1 MLEPIFH
8 ILGLCPDNLSHPD
21 LLNMILMSTD
31 QTRIYFSGRKLLRIL
46 RKIADVI
53 FQPR

>member
-1 MLEPIFH
+1 MLEPFLH

-21 LLNMILMSTD
+21 LLNMLFISAD
-31 QTRIYFSGRKLLRIL
+31 QTRIQFSGRKLLWIL